1 MVIWN
6 LATESHLARKIFS
19 LNKYYVI
26 HEISNNR
33 NSISYFHLIRPSK
46 TRMNLPIKIIILK

>member
-26 HEISNNR
+26 HEISNNEILFLFPL
-33 NSISYFHLIRPSK
+33 NPSI
-46 TRMNLPIKIIILK
+46 